1 MSQPFAADRAE
12 QLLTPDTP
20 VTTAVGITLSALAT
34 RQASSVPVAAQGFS
48 ALRRVPTQPRLAGA
62 MPAGARRMAPE
73 MAWQVVTGAYLGLA
87 RRILAQRRARV

>member
-34 RQASSVPVAAQGFS
+34 YQASIVSVAAQGFS
-48 ALRRVPTQPRLAGA
+48 ALRRVLTQPRLAGA
-62 MPAGARRMAPE
+62 TPAGARRMAPE
-73 MAWQVVTGAYLGLA
+73 MAWRVVTGAYSGLA
-87 RRILAQRRARV
+87 RRVLAQRRARV